1 MNILNKSWRVSRGLQ
16 TSFLVRGPIRPRSG
30 PKSSPTLATPMHA
43 TCSTKCRRVLHARRA
58 HPPLLR
64 PCCRPILQFGRPEA
78 LPTSSFTRSAL
89 SLALSSLPCAAARA
103 CCHGRELSSMA
114 VAFPPL
120 LSTAVA
126 TTCSTA
132 PAASSS
138 PTGAPWSSKTTAGA
152 AGHGSVPVAA
162 ADVCGQ
168 TSSAHLGVSRGH
180 QRVRAGLPVLPR
192 YSSAAGVASLAGTGP
207 PPTASVSLR
216 CSLREEEEE
225 GPTCK
230 RETNPGGFLHCHRL
244 I

>member
-152 AGHGSVPVAA
+152 AGHGS
-162 ADVCGQ
+162 
-168 TSSAHLGVSRGH
+168 HSRH
-180 QRVRAGLPVLPR
+180 RRRCPRPGLV
-192 YSSAAGVASLAGTGP
+192 GP
-207 PPTASVSLR
+207 PRGATS
-216 CSLREEEEE
+216 
-225 GPTCK
+225 G
-230 RETNPGGFLHCHRL
+230 
-244 I
+244 